1 MRIEDIVWLS
11 KEADEAEV
19 LVTDGQYSCKA
30 YSQPCNVKVGDYLGE
45 RLHLFGVRD
54 ARLSEISE
62 PGIHRLASNGL
73 AQRLVAK
80 VSDVKLGYLTVG
92 KIHFAADDPLPGGI
106 AEGDMISLDCAR
118 IDLW

>member
-1 MRIEDIVWLS
+1 MRIEDICWLS

-30 YSQPCNVKVGDYLGE
+30 YSQPCNVKVGDSLDA

-54 ARLSEISE
+54 AMVTETIEL
-62 PGIHRLASNGL
+62 GIHRLASKDL

-80 VSDVKLGYLTVG
+80 VSDAQLGYLTVG
-92 KIHFAADDPLPGGI
+92 EIHFAADDSLPGGI
-106 AEGDMISLDCAR
+106 AEGDIISLECAR